1 MSPGPTLLSVLALL
15 LVAVALGMSN
25 FAAAVAIGLSGVDS
39 RLRLRIALAF
49 GLFEAGMPI
58 IGLLIGRRAASAL
71 GSHADL
77 IAGCLVIATG
87 VYSLLSSLGSE
98 RQPPTTAGQ
107 PMGRLLITGFALS
120 IDNLVVGFALGAYKV
135 SFVVAA
141 VIIGIVSV
149 AMSLA
154 GLELGARV
162 GERVERNSDLL
173 GGVIL
178 VVVGIAVAAGAI

>member
-1 MSPGPTLLSVLALL
+1 VLALL

-25 FAAAVAIGLSGVDS
+25 LAAAIAIGLTGVDT
-39 RLRLRIALAF
+39 RLRLRMALAF

-58 IGLLIGRRAASAL
+58 IGLLIGRRAASAF

-77 IAGCLVIATG
+77 IAGCVVIATG
-87 VYSLLSSLGSE
+87 VYSLLGSQRDE
-98 RQPPTTAGQ
+98 GQLPTSAGP

-120 IDNLVVGFALGAYKV
+120 IDNLLVGFALGAYKV

-141 VIIGIVSV
+141 VVIGVVSV

-154 GLELGARV
+154 GLELGARL
-162 GERVERNSDLL
+162 GERVERSSDLL
-173 GGVIL
+173 GGAIL
-178 VVVGIAVAAGAI
+178 VVVGVAIAAGSL

>member
-1 MSPGPTLLSVLALL
+1 VLL

-25 FAAAVAIGLSGVDS
+25 FAAAIAIGLSGVDT
-39 RLRLRIALAF
+39 RLRLRIALVF

-58 IGLLIGRRAASAL
+58 IGLLIGRQAAGAL
-71 GSHADL
+71 GSASDVV
-77 IAGCLVIATG
+77 AGCLVIATG
-87 VYSLLSSLGSE
+87 VYSLLSSLLGDG
-98 RQPPTTAGQ
+98 QPPTTAGQ

-120 IDNLVVGFALGAYKV
+120 IDNLAVGFALGAYDV

-141 VIIGIVSV
+141 VVIGVVSV
-149 AMSLA
+149 AMALV
-154 GLELGARV
+154 GLELGARL

-178 VVVGIAVAAGAI
+178 VAVGIAIAAGAL